1 MISPRRL
8 RTRPLYPR
16 LAVAAALGAV
26 LVTGTGCGPDYT
38 PQPGQTAQPIV
49 QAPPPDAGSQ
59 PTPPDFIGGD
69 RAYETLPDGGVP

>member
-1 MISPRRL
+1 MPAPVRL

-26 LVTGTGCGPDYT
+26 LVTASGCGPDST
-38 PQPGQTAQPIV
+38 PQPGQTEQPIL
-49 QAPPPDAGSQ
+49 QAPPDAGSQ

-69 RAYETLPDGGVP
+69 VAYETLPDGGVP